1 MSILTKAGAQDVPS
15 VVRSILEEENFRSPV
30 DNETNFEHCY
40 NSQLAP
46 PCKKSKTCSGADY
59 VLELNEYADAAPE
72 YEIDEVAKYILADFS
87 GDAIANH
94 SQKEHPGGFDIFN
107 FWKEH
112 QITYPKVSKLARWV
126 LSIPASSASS
136 ERVFS
141 CAGRVFE
148 ERRTRLSAESLDAT
162 VFLHSFYRCK

>member
-1 MSILTKAGAQDVPS
+1 V
-15 VVRSILEEENFRSPV
+15 EN
-30 DNETNFEHCY
+30 
-40 NSQLAP
+40 
-46 PCKKSKTCSGADY
+46 
-59 VLELNEYADAAPE
+59 
-72 YEIDEVAKYILADFS
+72 YILADFS

-94 SQKEHPGGFDIFN
+94 SQKEHPGGFDILN

-112 QITYPKVSKLARWV
+112 QITYPKLSKLARWV

-148 ERRTRLSAESLDAT
+148 ERHTRPSAESLDAT